1 MNTFLGSDICNKI
14 LNDEVVP
21 MEQCDFDLLLQ
32 SANLNL
38 EGFVNKISKE
48 YPRLNKEDLYYPCLM
63 LMNLNDKRTSLL
75 FGVT

>member
-38 EGFVNKISKE
+38 EGFVKYLKSI
-48 YPRLNKEDLYYPCLM
+48 RD
-63 LMNLNDKRTSLL
+63 
-75 FGVT
+75 